1 MSPRPIKSRQVGTP
15 FSIKGMRPY
24 GCFNEEKEPVQ
35 LQFEEMESIRLCDY
49 LGLRQLEASICM
61 GVSRPTLTRVY
72 KNARKKMAIA
82 MSEGRP
88 IEFGGGQYKLDEN
101 WKECGF
107 CQSAIFGSKQKQPDQ
122 KCILCG
128 NTSANSGNQKTG
140 EINAHRFAIAC
151 SKASAGGKLSSIF
164 ARSPYFCLTN
174 KYGEIQEFVK
184 NPFWQDPACVGEN
197 VIQLLLQHDVN
208 VIIGADIGQKIL
220 SYIQQYKMVF
230 VLIRDPH
237 LSSMKEFLQL
247 LTNTEKNAKT

>member
-88 IEFGGGQYKLDEN
+88 IEFGGGQYTLDEN
-101 WKECGF
+101 WEECSN
-107 CQSAIFGSKQKQPDQ
+107 CHSAIFNSKQIQPGHI
-122 KCILCG
+122 CILCG
-128 NTSANSGNQKTG
+128 NKNLNNELQPNEK
-140 EINAHRFAIAC
+140 NKNNRYAIVC
-151 SKASAGGKLSSIF
+151 STASIESKLSSVF
-164 ARSPYFCLTN
+164 ARGPYFCITN
-174 KYGEIQEFVK
+174 EYGEVHEIIK
-184 NPFWQDPACVGEN
+184 NPFWQDQSCVGEN
-197 VIQLLLQHDVN
+197 VINFIYKYGVN
-208 VIIGADIGQKIL
+208 VIIGADIGQNIL
-220 SYIQQYKMVF
+220 SHIQQKNMVF
-230 VLIRDPH
+230 ILIRNPL
-237 LSSMKEFLQL
+237 LSSLKIITQL
-247 LTNTEKNAKT
+247 ITNSESYAKT